1 MSKSRADE
9 KSGNRNCLKRILS
22 CIRFLTLQGKSFL
35 AKKHDPK
42 RLQSSPKRIKTHLH
56 DRRDAKKKY
65 RGRPLTIEWNDYPFV
80 LSTSSCLRHT
90 TVSSVGPL

>member
-9 KSGNRNCLKRILS
+9 KSGNRNCLKWILS

-35 AKKHDPK
+35 AKKHDPQ

-56 DRRDAKKKY
+56 DRRDAQKNIS
-65 RGRPLTIEWNDYPFV
+65 GETPNDRV
-80 LSTSSCLRHT
+80 E
-90 TVSSVGPL
+90 